1 MYEVGSGK
9 ANTGL
14 YNVGKGG
21 AQVFDT
27 SIVERA
33 IVRKEDK
40 VAAKKVA
47 KAKTDAATRKRA
59 TDLMGKKI
67 GQVHPAD
74 VDAFKQRSL
83 DYGNAVRE
91 AFKGGDI
98 SIEKE
103 VELNQMYA
111 TLQQNSLASKARF
124 DTEKAKM
131 ATIFGDD
138 SYDDRSRTRSSENF
152 AASSFGEDGVFDPS
166 DRINAVARFDFG
178 ERVGKMSADRA
189 QLVERNKK
197 DGKTDWTL
205 EQAANDARH
214 LIDDDRSRREFH
226 EMLIDLDEEGE
237 FDALIQDVYTSEF
250 DEAGNA
256 NPSYSPDG
264 VPDGVTVDNVNMEDV
279 LAYKYQKEFFIEGR
293 GVKPKGD
300 GGSDK
305 GAPITYIDP
314 ETGLMT
320 TYTGDKS
327 ETALF
332 SNVPYKG
339 NPTLATPPYD
349 IKFNPE
355 TGVLESGKMTIK
367 PSTEQSKANTKI
379 RSDNSSNE
387 AAFTKALATRGWHL
401 PVKMPTDFWGKDQE
415 PEFKKKVAKRE
426 EDVAELRKLY
436 PIKKEKDPERI
447 VDLTP
452 AEVRQFYAQT
462 WGVAVEDVWRD
473 QGKTKGQR
481 VVVETAVTEEIDY
494 SNIEEASIAKAMK
507 GNPGKSRASVI
518 KALSGAKIIR

>member
-1 MYEVGSGK
+1 MV
-9 ANTGL
+9 
-14 YNVGKGG
+14 
-21 AQVFDT
+21 D
-27 SIVERA
+27 
-33 IVRKEDK
+33 
-40 VAAKKVA
+40 
-47 KAKTDAATRKRA
+47 
-59 TDLMGKKI
+59 
-67 GQVHPAD
+67 GQ
-74 VDAFKQRSL
+74 
-83 DYGNAVRE
+83 
-91 AFKGGDI
+91 
-98 SIEKE
+98 
-103 VELNQMYA
+103 
-111 TLQQNSLASKARF
+111 
-124 DTEKAKM
+124 
-131 ATIFGDD
+131 
-138 SYDDRSRTRSSENF
+138 
-152 AASSFGEDGVFDPS
+152 DPLPK
-166 DRINAVARFDFG
+166 N
-178 ERVGKMSADRA
+178 
-189 QLVERNKK
+189 
-197 DGKTDWTL
+197 
-205 EQAANDARH
+205 
-214 LIDDDRSRREFH
+214 
-226 EMLIDLDEEGE
+226 
-237 FDALIQDVYTSEF
+237 YT
-250 DEAGNA
+250 
-256 NPSYSPDG
+256 
-264 VPDGVTVDNVNMEDV
+264 
-279 LAYKYQKEFFIEGR
+279 
-293 GVKPKGD
+293 D
-300 GGSDK
+300 GGRDK

-339 NPTLATPPYD
+339 DPTLATPPYD